1 LDDDT
6 VVRLVQPDQITD
18 VLTDVLQRGAAE
30 LLAAAI
36 EAEVTAHL
44 AAYQSFKLPDG
55 RQRLVRHGRL
65 PERDIQT
72 GIGTVKVNVP
82 RVRDRAKSSGD
93 KITFKSSIVPKY
105 VRRTKSLEALIP
117 WLYLK
122 GVSTGNFQEAL
133 SALLGPD
140 APNLSADTVSRL
152 TKVWAGELEAW
163 QERDLSARHYAY
175 IWADGIYFQA
185 RTEPDS
191 QCMLVIIGAT
201 PEGRKELIG
210 FSDGYR
216 ESTQSWRELLLDLK
230 ARGLSRVPA
239 LAVGDGAMGFWAAMR
254 EVFPSTQQQ
263 RCWVHKTANVLNAL
277 PKSVQ
282 AKAKVDLH
290 NIWMAETRKDANNA
304 FDHFAAKYG
313 AKYERAVDCLV
324 KDRDALL
331 AFYDF
336 PAEHWRHIRTTNPIE
351 STFATVRHRTK
362 RSKGCL
368 SRTKTRIMVFKL
380 IKAAEKSWLKLRGR
394 NQLPKVI
401 TGIKFTDGEEVKDVK
416 ANATQNAA

>member
-1 LDDDT
+1 MDDDT

-230 ARGLSRVPA
+230 ARGLSKVPA

-282 AKAKVDLH
+282 VKAKVDLH
-290 NIWMAETRKDANNA
+290 NIWMAETRKDANHA

-380 IKAAEKSWLKLRGR
+380 IKAAEKSWLRLRGR

-401 TGIKFTDGEEVKDVK
+401 TGIKFTDGEEAKDVK

>member
-1 LDDDT
+1 MDDDT

-65 PERDIQT
+65 PEHDIQT

-82 RVRDRAKSSGD
+82 RVRDRAKSSDD

-163 QERDLSARHYAY
+163 QERDLSARDYAY

-201 PEGRKELIG
+201 PEGRKELNG

-230 ARGLSRVPA
+230 ARGLSKVPA

-263 RCWVHKTANVLNAL
+263 RCWVHMTANVLNAL

-304 FDHFAAKYG
+304 YDHFAAKYG

-380 IKAAEKSWLKLRGR
+380 IKAAEKSWLRLRGR

-401 TGIKFTDGEEVKDVK
+401 TGIKFTDAEEAKDVK

>member
-1 LDDDT
+1 MDDDT

-55 RQRLVRHGRL
+55 RQRFVRHGRL
-65 PERDIQT
+65 PERDIHT

-163 QERDLSARHYAY
+163 QERDLSARDYAY

-230 ARGLSRVPA
+230 ARGLSKVPA

-263 RCWVHKTANVLNAL
+263 RCWVHMTANVLNAL

-304 FDHFAAKYG
+304 YDHFAAKYG

-416 ANATQNAA
+416 ANPTQNAA